1 MQTPSPKRQRSRLRW
16 SFWAQVLVFVVIAL
30 TSLIRNEVFRGT
42 TNVINWDGYG
52 YYAYL
57 PGIFIYGD
65 IEQYAFAEQHFVDYD
80 ISGGIYQLMETDNGR
95 RFPIYNIGLS
105 VLWTPAFLLTHGL
118 TVALGL
124 APADGMSYPYQLMVV
139 LMSLLFAWLGLRY
152 LRRFLAH
159 YVSDTVVALVLLG
172 LGLGTNYFYYTVEGP
187 DMTHTYL
194 FTGYTAFLY
203 YLHRAYRSDTEL
215 AWRPLLFC
223 GGIAGLMCLVRSS
236 EIVLFALPALY
247 GLKDRH
253 TLWRN
258 FRGSL
263 VIFGLALAVFSVQL
277 IYYKIGTG
285 VWWRDGYA
293 GLGFDWLEPHL
304 YEGFFSYRRGW
315 LVYTPLMALALLGIG
330 WLRRGWLLPVLLF
343 TLANCYL
350 LFSWHIWWYGNT
362 FGSRP
367 VVQSYAVL
375 ALPLAMLLAWVL
387 GWRSS
392 AERRSKFVGRPE
404 NDSGFRFEDRGLSG
418 ESTQGRPTSQS
429 TAAPGRLGGRPD
441 QDPSQA
447 VPSTPEGVSPIQ
459 SFPHS
464 VIQSFRPSI
473 LQSLQRSAG
482 AKSPQKAKS
491 LRFLSLSLLLGFVI
505 LLNLFQ
511 HWQYNQ
517 RILPLDFVNRTYYWH
532 VFGQTTL
539 DKKDYVYLDTN
550 EKPPG
555 TAPTTTLPLGQLDTL
570 TPVPPKARQ
579 EFTNL
584 LKYRVDSVPP
594 GEAWLHA
601 TLHYAYFGDT
611 YDKWKFPSVV
621 TEVRRNGETLKWLQV
636 NIPRTMDAPEGDSL
650 SFAVSLPPLELG
662 DEVKQYVWNLSRDS
676 MVVREYGGTMWTY

>member
-1 MQTPSPKRQRSRLRW
+1 MPTASTTPPSSRW
-16 SFWAQVLVFVVIAL
+16 SSRAQVLVFVVIAL
-30 TSLIRNEVFRGT
+30 TSVVRNEVFQGT

-57 PGIFIYGD
+57 PGVFVYGD
-65 IEQYAFAEQHFVDYD
+65 VKQYAFAEEHLENYE
-80 ISGGIYQLMETDNGR
+80 ISGGIYQLMETDNDR

-105 VLWTPAFLLTHGL
+105 VIWTPAFLLTHGL

-152 LRRFLAH
+152 LRQFLKF

-172 LGLGTNYFYYTVEGP
+172 VGLGTNYFYYTVEGP

-194 FTGYTAFLY
+194 FTGYAAFLY
-203 YLHRAYRSDTEL
+203 YLHRAYRSDTEIS
-215 AWRPLLFC
+215 WRPLLLC

-247 GLKDRH
+247 GLKDRP

-263 VIFGLALAVFSVQL
+263 VIFALALAVFSIQL

-285 VWWRDGYA
+285 AWWRNGYA

-315 LVYTPLMALALLGIG
+315 LVYTPLMAFALLGIG

-375 ALPLAMLLAWVL
+375 ALPLAVLLAWVL
-387 GWRSS
+387 T
-392 AERRSKFVGRPE
+392 EGRE
-404 NDSGFRFEDRGLSG
+404 KKEEGSG
-418 ESTQGRPTSQS
+418 EEERQKTEEGSRDHDLSPAETGP
-429 TAAPGRLGGRPD
+429 
-441 QDPSQA
+441 
-447 VPSTPEGVSPIQ
+447 PEGAS
-459 SFPHS
+459 H
-464 VIQSFRPSI
+464 IQSFRPSVI
-473 LQSLQRSAG
+473 QSLQRRAG
-482 AKSPQKAKS
+482 AKSPLTAKP
-491 LRFLSLSLLLGFVI
+491 LRFLSLGLLLSLAIF
-505 LLNLFQ
+505 LNLFQ

-517 RILPLDFVNRTYYWH
+517 RILPLDFVNKTYYWH

-539 DKKDYVYLDTN
+539 DKKAYVYLDTN
-550 EKPPG
+550 EKPPQQ
-555 TAPTTTLPLGQLDTL
+555 APTTTLRLGQLDTL
-570 TPVPPKARQ
+570 TPVPPKAHR

-584 LKYRVDSVPP
+584 LKYRVEAVPE
-594 GEAWLHA
+594 GETWLHA

-621 TEVRRNGETLKWLQV
+621 TEVRRNGETLQWLQV
-636 NIPRTMDAPEGDSL
+636 NIPRTMGTPEGDSL
-650 SFAVSLPPLELG
+650 SFAISLPQLEIG

-676 MVVREYGGTMWTY
+676 MVVREYGGTMWSY